1 MRDFPGRCRYC
12 GLPVRNKQGRWGF
25 ACSGCKG
32 SLTRMLRSG
41 KYGPTYAKATRE
53 RLWRMRYDPVSS
65 KWVGEFE
72 KDWYS
77 YDWYEDH
84 ASRDEQG
91 RPAEEL
97 G

>member
-1 MRDFPGRCRYC
+1 MDFPGHCRYC
-12 GLPVRNKQGRWGF
+12 GLPVRNKQGKWGL
-25 ACSGCKG
+25 ACAGCKG

-41 KYGPTYAKATRE
+41 KHGPTYAKATRE

-72 KDWYS
+72 KDWRA
-77 YDWYEDH
+77 YDWHGDH
-84 ASRDEQG
+84 TSRDEQG